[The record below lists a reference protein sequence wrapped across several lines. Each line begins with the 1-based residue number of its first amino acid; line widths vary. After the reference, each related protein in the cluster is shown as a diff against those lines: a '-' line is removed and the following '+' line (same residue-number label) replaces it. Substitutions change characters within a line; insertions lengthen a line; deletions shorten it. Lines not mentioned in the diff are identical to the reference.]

1 MSAVP
6 IQPCWAWVTQQGNPQ
21 SLSLFAHKPNKQ
33 LCHGIR
39 PCVHMYNGTWYAA
52 GVRRQTSN
60 SSVGMTTG
68 TYLSTMVFVFN
79 FAAEVAVNNVLI
91 MKCAKRTARAFFPW
105 FSKEKAYSYRIA
117 YGGGGWGALNYFL
130 CLCVLMSVSVNIFF
144 GHTCLPQSTYTAP
157 RPVPTSPVHAQI
169 TDISSRAGFPVSR

>member
-1 MSAVP
+1 MSVVP

-117 YGGGGWGALNYFL
+117 YKRRVPFISV
-130 CLCVLMSVSVNIFF
+130 CVYACESTFVSATFVHPTQRTRQQ
-144 GHTCLPQSTYTAP
+144 GHP
-157 RPVPTSPVHAQI
+157 RRIMCTHKE
-169 TDISSRAGFPVSR
+169 